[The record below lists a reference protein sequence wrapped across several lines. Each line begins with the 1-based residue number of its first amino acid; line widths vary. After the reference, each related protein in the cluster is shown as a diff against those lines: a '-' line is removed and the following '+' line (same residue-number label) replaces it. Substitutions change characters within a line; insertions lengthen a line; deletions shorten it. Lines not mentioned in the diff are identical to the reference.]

1 MALPPENG
9 VPPAF
14 LEWHP
19 LHIEYPDYSPPDDF
33 MTWVSGYQ
41 ARVQRAFGFK
51 PDEIDKIRTEV
62 VRSLPGKLA
71 VGSALDAYNRLN
83 DGDKMVYDR
92 LVAKLSEE
100 FIDPRAKRKFNASE
114 KYNIRKKNQS
124 IKDFADQ
131 IKKDMSRYSY
141 SPATVYTATG
151 DSIPNPEREKE
162 GVRRFI
168 EGIRDERGHEDPEFK
183 RHLGYHLQDESELTW
198 ENALEVASRF
208 ESLDDDAAANHVIQI
223 KSSEEDEE
231 DTDEEELGAM
241 ATKTKSKSKHR
252 DTLSTITD
260 LVYQNQARIANL
272 EYAQERIAAGQ
283 EAFTATLVELS
294 TKLDFLLAG
303 NNHQEQPGNGDYNQ

>member
-33 MTWVSGYQ
+33 MTWIAGYQ

-83 DGDKMVYDR
+83 DDDKMVYDR
-92 LVAKLSEE
+92 LVPKLSEE

-114 KYNIRKKNQS
+114 KYNIRKKNES
-124 IKDFADQ
+124 LKDFADQ
-131 IKKDMSRYSY
+131 IKKDMTRYSY
-141 SPATVYTATG
+141 SPAMVYTATG

-168 EGIRDERGHEDPEFK
+168 EGIRDEKGHEDPEFK
-183 RHLGYHLQDESELTW
+183 RHLSYHLQEESELTW
-198 ENALEVASRF
+198 KNALDVASRF
-208 ESLDDDAAANHVIQI
+208 EAIDDDDEAGQAVKI
-223 KSSEEDEE
+223 KSREEDEE
-231 DTDEEELGAM
+231 DTEEEELGAM
-241 ATKTKSKSKHR
+241 ATKTKSKLKHR
-252 DTLSTITD
+252 DTLSTIAN
-260 LVYQNQARIANL
+260 LAYQNQARITNL
-272 EYAQERIAAGQ
+272 ELGQERITAGL
-283 EAFTATLVELS
+283 EVMNACIEEISA
-294 TKLDFLLAG
+294 KLGLLFAG
-303 NNHQEQPGNGDYNQ
+303 NEEQQPQNGDQHH

>member
-1 MALPPENG
+1 MAYAPEDAI
-9 VPPAF
+9 PPAF

-33 MTWVSGYQ
+33 VMWISGYQ

-71 VGSALDAYNRLN
+71 VGPALDAYNRLD
-83 DGDKMVYDR
+83 DGVKMDYDR
-92 LVAKLSEE
+92 LVTELSEE

-124 IKDFADQ
+124 LKDFANQ
-131 IKKDMSRYSY
+131 IKKDMTRYSY
-141 SPATVYTATG
+141 SPAMVYTATG

-168 EGIRDERGHEDPEFK
+168 EGIRDEKGHEDPEFK
-183 RHLGYHLQDESELTW
+183 RHLSYHLQEESELTW
-198 ENALEVASRF
+198 KNALDVASRF
-208 ESLDDDAAANHVIQI
+208 EAIDDDDEAGQAVKI
-223 KSSEEDEE
+223 KSREEDEE
-231 DTDEEELGAM
+231 DTEEEELGAM

-252 DTLSTITD
+252 DTLSTIAN
-260 LVYQNQARIANL
+260 LAYQNQARITNL
-272 EYAQERIAAGQ
+272 EVGQERIAAGL
-283 EAFTATLVELS
+283 EAMNASLEEIS
-294 TKLDFLLAG
+294 AKLGLLFAG
-303 NNHQEQPGNGDYNQ
+303 NEEQQPQNGDQHH